1 MAPTKAKARYAVTTL
16 SLLSKG
22 PTKVIGKAPWFTS
35 LPANPKVSKPFR
47 V

>member
-1 MAPTKAKARYAVTTL
+1 MAPTKANATYAVTTL

-35 LPANPKVSKPFR
+35 LPANAES
-47 V
+47 